1 MCYNETLMDEKNK
14 KNPHQH
20 LQHDVQI
27 NLNPDTTPIL
37 YTDSILMN
45 TNEDGV
51 ILDVAQKVGPTKQL
65 KIVSRIG
72 MSRIHAKKFVKKLS
86 ELLALTEGNSA
97 TGNKN

>member
-1 MCYNETLMDEKNK
+1 MDEKNK
-14 KNPHQH
+14 KTPQQH
-20 LQHDVQI
+20 SHSGHDVQI
-27 NLNPDTTPIL
+27 NLNPDTTPIF

-51 ILDVAQKVGPTKQL
+51 VLDVAQKVGPTKQL

-72 MSRIHAKKFVKKLS
+72 MSRNHAKKFVKKLS

-97 TGNKN
+97 TGSKN

>member
-1 MCYNETLMDEKNK
+1 MDEKNK
-14 KNPHQH
+14 KNPQQH
-20 LQHDVQI
+20 FQHDVQI

-51 ILDVAQKVGPTKQL
+51 TLDIAQKVGPTKQL

-72 MSRIHAKKFVKKLS
+72 MSRNHAKKFVKKLS